1 MAYIGNTPAEKY
13 VSLTAQHFTVTATAS
28 YVLTSSVTNENGI
41 ALFINNVRQ
50 QPGASYAYT
59 AAGTT
64 LTLSAATAATDT
76 MYCVYLGKAVGTI
89 APPDG
94 SVNSAKIVDGS
105 ITSDDLA
112 GSIANAKITDLAGN
126 KLTGTVTAKGDGA
139 SAVGKLLINCEQN
152 THGVT
157 IQSPVH
163 SSGGNYTLTLPIND
177 GDANDFLQSNGS
189 GVLSW
194 TAVPPTDTSQLEMN
208 QALLAFKI
216 AASNQL
222 AKFQM
227 VDQVIDEYQDA
238 TGIDAGNSTN
248 ENVGGA
254 TTAKYY
260 EGATGSDPT
269 GGASVDT
276 SVTGYKTHVF
286 TGDASLTVTTPGN
299 VDILVVAGGGSGGND
314 YGGGGGAGG
323 LIYKATHALTANTYD
338 AVIGNGGAAKTSGG
352 LGNNGVDSTWTINGG
367 AVEFTA
373 KGGGA
378 GGISTVNAGI
388 GGSGGG
394 GGHAHSGYSGNAA
407 NQGSQSG
414 DSGTY
419 GFGFAGGDG
428 TGASSYDTGGGGG
441 AGSVGQNAPSSG
453 SGNGGTGKDMS
464 AIFGTAV
471 GESGWFASGGG
482 GGATTD
488 GNAVAGTA
496 SNGGGSAGGISGAA
510 SATGQAN
517 TGGGSGGGG
526 NYGGTGNASGAGG
539 TGVILVR
546 YATSAFMAAGQNLTL
561 QSVATT
567 AASAPTTGDLVV
579 LVDDGGSGTSAV
591 QTNIKGFISRNG
603 NFATLDTDHKQ
614 VTFVDEGT
622 WGTTKQKILVARNV
636 DLSGITTGTSM
647 KYRLTTHSQSAGTM
661 ETRIHA
667 TSLAWA

>member
-50 QPGASYAYT
+50 EPGASYAYT

-238 TGIDAGNSTN
+238 TGVDAGASTN
-248 ENVGGA
+248 ELADGA

-260 EGATGSDPT
+260 H
-269 GGASVDT
+269 GGT
-276 SVTGYKTHVF
+276 S
-286 TGDASLTVTTPGN
+286 TTPTITENSDSDGTDGDYTWYQWNSGSSGSFESSTTQN
-299 VDILVVAGGGSGGND
+299 VEVLVVAGGGAGGN
-314 YGGGGGAGG
+314 GGGGAGG
-323 LIYKATHALTANTYD
+323 YRTNVAYAVTASTAIGSITVGGGG
-338 AVIGNGGAAKTSGG
+338 AVGGSNGASGGNGGNSIFGTITS
-352 LGNNGVDSTWTINGG
+352 
-367 AVEFTA
+367 
-373 KGGGA
+373 
-378 GGISTVNAGI
+378 
-388 GGSGGG
+388 
-394 GGHAHSGYSGNAA
+394 
-407 NQGSQSG
+407 
-414 DSGTY
+414 
-419 GFGFAGGDG
+419 
-428 TGASSYDTGGGGG
+428 TGGGGG
-441 AGSVGQNAPSSG
+441 GGYGVTTAGSA
-453 SGNGGTGKDMS
+453 
-464 AIFGTAV
+464 
-471 GESGWFASGGG
+471 
-482 GGATTD
+482 
-488 GNAVAGTA
+488 
-496 SNGGGSAGGISGAA
+496 
-510 SATGQAN
+510 
-517 TGGGSGGGG
+517 GGSGGGG
-526 NYGGTGNASGAGG
+526 NALSGNNAGGAGNAGSFSPVEGYAGGAGSTDAVTWTGGGGGGGASSVGLQPVDSTRNNTTVTGNNGGAGTANDITGTSLFYAGGGGGGYDGATASGGIGGSSVGGNGGQASTSASAATANRGGGGGGDSNYAGRTAGAAGVVVVRVLTSTLVAGG
-539 TGVILVR
+539 
-546 YATSAFMAAGQNLTL
+546 NLTL

-579 LVDDGGSGTSAV
+579 LIDDGGSGTSAV

>member
-105 ITSDDLA
+105 ITDGDLA
-112 GSIANAKITDLAGN
+112 GSISSAKITSLDAT
-126 KLTGTVTAKGDGA
+126 KLTGDVDIARLPATV
-139 SAVGKLLINCEQN
+139 LN
-152 THGVT
+152 
-157 IQSPVH
+157 
-163 SSGGNYTLTLPIND
+163 
-177 GDANDFLQSNGS
+177 SN
-189 GVLSW
+189 
-194 TAVPPTDTSQLEMN
+194 VPATDTSQLEMN